1 MEFLRRASNPW
12 GQDVL
17 IGVAWDLMWL
27 AIIVG
32 LAFTLGHALYVKF
45 YAPKETPAPAPAPVD
60 ASQAG
65 GVPDRVLRHTG
76 SARAFHWLMAV
87 AMFVLLI
94 TAFFPVVGIQFP
106 WVTIHWIAGVG
117 LIVSI
122 VYHIWH
128 VIAKQDFWS
137 MWISKEEIEEGK
149 RELSRML
156 KRSTE
161 SGPKPGKYPIDHKLY
176 HHVIVVVTL
185 GAIGTGLLMMFRV
198 DTPFWERNPYILS
211 DQLWG
216 FVYVLHGISGV
227 ALITLVMAH
236 VYFAIR
242 PEKWWITMSIIN
254 GWIGREQYLEHHD
267 PKRWAVTGQKT
278 PSPLTGTR
286 TGGGG
291 GSAQLREGVPQ
302 DKRSDH

>member
-27 AIIVG
+27 AIIAG

-45 YAPKETPAPAPAPVD
+45 YAPKETPAPAPIPVD

-65 GVPDRVLRHTG
+65 AGVPDRVLRHTG

-128 VIAKQDFWS
+128 SIVKQDFWS
-137 MWISKEEIEEGK
+137 MWISKEEIKEGT
-149 RELSRML
+149 RELSRMW

-185 GAIGTGLLMMFRV
+185 GAIGTGVLMMFRV
-198 DTPFWERNPYILS
+198 DTPFWARNPYILS

-227 ALITLVMAH
+227 ALITLVMTH

-242 PEKWWITMSIIN
+242 PDKWWITLSMIN
-254 GWIGREQYLEHHD
+254 GFIGRKQYLEHHD
-267 PKRWAVTGQKT
+267 PKQWSVNGQKT
-278 PSPLTGTR
+278 PSPLARTKTGA
-286 TGGGG
+286 

>member
-1 MEFLRRASNPW
+1 MEFLRRATNPW

-17 IGVAWDLMWL
+17 IGVAWNLMWL
-27 AIIVG
+27 AIIGG
-32 LAFTLGHALYVKF
+32 LAFTIGHALYVKF
-45 YAPKETPAPAPAPVD
+45 YAPAPKKESPAPFGARPAG
-60 ASQAG
+60 AG
-65 GVPDRVLRHTG
+65 IPDRVLRHTG
-76 SARAFHWLMAV
+76 AARAFHWLMAV

-94 TAFFPVVGIQFP
+94 TAFFPLVGIQFP

-117 LIVSI
+117 LIFTI

-128 VIAKQDFWS
+128 SIVKQDFWS
-137 MWISKEEIEEGK
+137 MWINKEEFKEGI
-149 RELSRML
+149 RELSRMWQ
-156 KRSTE
+156 RSNE
-161 SGPKPGKYPIDHKLY
+161 SRPKPGKYPIDNKLY
-176 HHVIVVVTL
+176 HHIIVAVTL

-216 FVYVLHGISGV
+216 FVYVVHGLSGV

-242 PEKWWITMSIIN
+242 PEKWWITLSMIN
-254 GWIGREQYLEHHD
+254 GWIGREQYLKHHD
-267 PKRWAVTGQKT
+267 PKQWAVTGQKT
-278 PSPLTGTR
+278 PSPLTGRR
-286 TGGGG
+286 TGG

>member
-1 MEFLRRASNPW
+1 MEFLRRATNPW

-27 AIIVG
+27 AIIAG
-32 LAFTLGHALYVKF
+32 LAFALGHTLYVKF
-45 YAPKETPAPAPAPVD
+45 YAPKETPHPVD
-60 ASQAG
+60 ASQGG
-65 GVPDRVLRHTG
+65 GVPDRVLRHSG
-76 SARAFHWLMAV
+76 AARAFHWLMAV
-87 AMFVLLI
+87 AMFALLI
-94 TAFFPVVGIQFP
+94 TAFFPLVGIQFP

-122 VYHIWH
+122 AYHIWH
-128 VIAKQDFWS
+128 SIFKQDFWS
-137 MWISKEEIEEGK
+137 MWINKEEIKEGT

-227 ALITLVMAH
+227 ALITLVMTH

-242 PEKWWITMSIIN
+242 PDKWWITLSMIN

-267 PKRWAVTGQKT
+267 PKRWAVTDQKT
-278 PSPLTGTR
+278 PSPLAGTGT
-286 TGGGG
+286 GA

>member
-1 MEFLRRASNPW
+1 
-12 GQDVL
+12 
-17 IGVAWDLMWL
+17 
-27 AIIVG
+27 
-32 LAFTLGHALYVKF
+32 
-45 YAPKETPAPAPAPVD
+45 
-60 ASQAG
+60 
-65 GVPDRVLRHTG
+65 
-76 SARAFHWLMAV
+76 MAV

-94 TAFFPVVGIQFP
+94 TAFFPLVGIQFP

-128 VIAKQDFWS
+128 VIVKQDFWS

-227 ALITLVMAH
+227 ALISLVMAH

-278 PSPLTGTR
+278 PSPLAGRDTGT
-286 TGGGG
+286 

>member
-32 LAFTLGHALYVKF
+32 LAFTLGHTLYVKF
-45 YAPKETPAPAPAPVD
+45 YAPKETPAPTPVD
-60 ASQAG
+60 AGQAG
-65 GVPDRVLRHTG
+65 AGVPDRVLRHTG

-128 VIAKQDFWS
+128 SIFKQDFWS
-137 MWISKEEIEEGK
+137 MWISKEEVKEGR

-216 FVYVLHGISGV
+216 LVYVLHGISGV

-242 PEKWWITMSIIN
+242 PDKWWITMSIIN

-278 PSPLTGTR
+278 PSPLAGTR

>member
-27 AIIVG
+27 AIIAG

-45 YAPKETPAPAPAPVD
+45 YAPKETPGPVD

-65 GVPDRVLRHTG
+65 AGVPDRVLRHTG

-242 PEKWWITMSIIN
+242 PEKWWITLSIIN

>member
-32 LAFTLGHALYVKF
+32 LAFTLGHALYAKF
-45 YAPKETPAPAPAPVD
+45 YAPKETPAPFDP
-60 ASQAG
+60 SQAG
-65 GVPDRVLRHTG
+65 VDIPDRVLRHTG

-106 WVTIHWIAGVG
+106 WVTIHWIAGIG

-122 VYHIWH
+122 AYHIWH
-128 VIAKQDFWS
+128 SIVKQDFWS
-137 MWISKEEIEEGK
+137 MWIKKEEIKEGT
-149 RELSRML
+149 RELSRMW

-161 SGPKPGKYPIDHKLY
+161 SGPKTGKYPIDHKLF

-198 DTPFWERNPYILS
+198 DTPFWARNPYILS

-227 ALITLVMAH
+227 ALITFVMAH

-242 PEKWWITMSIIN
+242 PDKWWITLSMIN
-254 GWIGREQYLEHHD
+254 GFIGREQYLEHHD
-267 PKRWAVTGQKT
+267 LKQWAVNGQKT
-278 PSPLTGTR
+278 PSPLAGTKTGA
-286 TGGGG
+286 
-291 GSAQLREGVPQ
+291 GSERLREGVPQ